1 MSVKPYVSYGV
12 GVQRR
17 WSERLTGFLQTM
29 VRSGGRNGIAF
40 ATGFKFAFG
49 KQPIFNPNAKPKVI
63 KSL

>member
-1 MSVKPYVSYGV
+1 
-12 GVQRR
+12 
-17 WSERLTGFLQTM
+17 

-49 KQPIFNPNAKPKVI
+49 KRPIFNPNAKPKVI